1 LRIIDEKE
9 AKGSAHD
16 FKIYKETIG
25 KGLSNSIPLEADRG
39 YLGIEAYHA
48 ISRIPITSSK
58 NHKLTEDEKA
68 YTKSLRAGGL

>member
-9 AKGSAHD
+9 AKDSAHD
-16 FKIYKETIG
+16 FKIYKEIIG

-48 ISRIPITSSK
+48 ISRIPIKSSK
-58 NHKLTEDEKA
+58 NHKLTEAEKA
-68 YTKSLRAGGL
+68 YTKGLRAGGL